1 MRSQTAEA
9 LSEWAAAAAEPA
21 CAFAT
26 LVLQLSELLPAA
38 EAQPTR
44 AGAYFSL
51 LLHALHLTPR
61 HEGAGGEAAGGEAAG
76 GLSVATTEAFFDA
89 ALGALTTALLMALRT
104 AEALTTALTTGEAG
118 RKGAEAKG
126 AVVGAAVLS
135 AAAAAA
141 APGAHDSAQAIAAD
155 AHGSAQ
161 DGAPA
166 DAFVLGLLSLLRAL
180 AARHVPLRSRVVP
193 GVLALLIDVLLLPVA
208 PPLMPRALAGTSP
221 LCRAILRP
229 STQAEVGAYEL
240 LLALCEGG
248 GGLAGAALEALLR
261 VHGVEGGAAD
271 GWEMMWELETEPTT
285 APAGYVG
292 LANLG

>member
-1 MRSQTAEA
+1 VRSQTAEA
-9 LSEWAAAAAEPA
+9 LTEWAAAAAEPTR
-21 CAFAT
+21 AFAT
-26 LVLQLSELLPAA
+26 LVLQLSALLPAA
-38 EAQPTR
+38 EVHPTR

-51 LLHALHLTPR
+51 LLHALRLTPM
-61 HEGAGGEAAGGEAAG
+61 HEGEGGEAAGGEAAG
-76 GLSVATTEAFFDA
+76 GMSVATTEAFFDA
-89 ALGALTTALLMALRT
+89 ALGALLRALRT

-118 RKGAEAKG
+118 RQGVEAKG
-126 AVVGAAVLS
+126 AVVGAAVMS

-141 APGAHDSAQAIAAD
+141 APGAHDTAHAVAAD
-155 AHGSAQ
+155 ADGSAQ

-166 DAFVLGLLSLLRAL
+166 DAFVLGLLALLRAL
-180 AARHVPLRSRVVP
+180 ATRHAPLRSRVVP

-208 PPLMPRALAGTSP
+208 PPLMPRALAGASP
-221 LCRAILRP
+221 LSRAIHRP
-229 STQAEVGAYEL
+229 STQTEAGAYEL

-248 GGLAGAALEALLR
+248 GGLAGAVLEALLR

-271 GWEMMWELETEPTT
+271 GWEMMWEIETEPTC

>member
-26 LVLQLSELLPAA
+26 LVLQLSALLPAA

-51 LLHALHLTPR
+51 LLHALHLTPM

-89 ALGALTTALLMALRT
+89 ALGALLRALRT

-118 RKGAEAKG
+118 RKGAEANG

-161 DGAPA
+161 DEDGAPA

-248 GGLAGAALEALLR
+248 GGLAGAVLEALLR

>member
-1 MRSQTAEA
+1 VRSQTAEA
-9 LSEWAAAAAEPA
+9 LTEWAAAAAEPA
-21 CAFAT
+21 RAFAT
-26 LVLQLSELLPAA
+26 LVLQLSALLPAA

-44 AGAYFSL
+44 AGPYFSL
-51 LLHALHLTPR
+51 LLHALRLTPM
-61 HEGAGGEAAGGEAAG
+61 HEAAGGEAAG
-76 GLSVATTEAFFDA
+76 GMSIATTEAFFDA
-89 ALGALTTALLMALRT
+89 ALGALLRALRA

-118 RKGAEAKG
+118 RQGVEAKG
-126 AVVGAAVLS
+126 AVVGAAVMS
-135 AAAAAA
+135 AAAAA
-141 APGAHDSAQAIAAD
+141 APGAHDTAHAVAAD
-155 AHGSAQ
+155 ADGSAR

-166 DAFVLGLLSLLRAL
+166 DAFVLGLLALLRAL
-180 AARHVPLRSRVVP
+180 ATRHAPLRSRVVP

-208 PPLMPRALAGTSP
+208 PPLMPRALAGASP

-229 STQAEVGAYEL
+229 STQTEVGAYEL

-248 GGLAGAALEALLR
+248 GGLAGAVLEALLR

-271 GWEMMWELETEPTT
+271 GWETMWEIETEQTC

>member
-1 MRSQTAEA
+1 M
-9 LSEWAAAAAEPA
+9 
-21 CAFAT
+21 
-26 LVLQLSELLPAA
+26 
-38 EAQPTR
+38 R

-51 LLHALHLTPR
+51 LLHALRLTPM

-76 GLSVATTEAFFDA
+76 GMSVATTEAFFDA
-89 ALGALTTALLMALRT
+89 ALGALLRALRA

-118 RKGAEAKG
+118 RQGVEAKG
-126 AVVGAAVLS
+126 AVVGAAVMS
-135 AAAAAA
+135 AAAAA
-141 APGAHDSAQAIAAD
+141 APGAHDSAQAVAAD
-155 AHGSAQ
+155 ADGSAQ

-166 DAFVLGLLSLLRAL
+166 DAFVLGLLALLRAL
-180 AARHVPLRSRVVP
+180 ATRHAPLRSRVVP

-208 PPLMPRALAGTSP
+208 PPLMPRTLAGASP

-229 STQAEVGAYEL
+229 STQTEVGAYEL
-240 LLALCEGG
+240 LLVLCEGG

-271 GWEMMWELETEPTT
+271 GWEMMWEIETEPTC

>member
-26 LVLQLSELLPAA
+26 LVLQLSALLPAA

-51 LLHALHLTPR
+51 LLHALHLTPM
-61 HEGAGGEAAGGEAAG
+61 HEGADGEAAGGEAAG

-89 ALGALTTALLMALRT
+89 ALGALLRALRA

-118 RKGAEAKG
+118 RQGVEAKG
-126 AVVGAAVLS
+126 AVVGAAVMS
-135 AAAAAA
+135 AAAAA
-141 APGAHDSAQAIAAD
+141 APGAHDTAHAVAAD
-155 AHGSAQ
+155 ADGSAR

-166 DAFVLGLLSLLRAL
+166 DAFVLGLLALLRAL
-180 AARHVPLRSRVVP
+180 ATRHAPLRSRVVP

-208 PPLMPRALAGTSP
+208 PPLMPRALAGASP

-229 STQAEVGAYEL
+229 STQTEVGAYEL

-248 GGLAGAALEALLR
+248 GGLAGAVLEALLR

-271 GWEMMWELETEPTT
+271 GWETMWEIETEQTC

>member
-9 LSEWAAAAAEPA
+9 LTEWAAAAAEPA
-21 CAFAT
+21 RAYAT
-26 LVLQLSELLPAA
+26 LVLQLSALLPAA
-38 EAQPTR
+38 EAHPTR
-44 AGAYFSL
+44 AGAYLSL
-51 LLHALHLTPR
+51 LLHALRLTPM

-76 GLSVATTEAFFDA
+76 GMSVATTEAFFDA
-89 ALGALTTALLMALRT
+89 ALGALLRALRA

-118 RKGAEAKG
+118 RQGVEAKG
-126 AVVGAAVLS
+126 AVVGAAVMS
-135 AAAAAA
+135 VVADDDA
-141 APGAHDSAQAIAAD
+141 APGALYSAHAVAAD
-155 AHGSAQ
+155 ADGSAQ

-166 DAFVLGLLSLLRAL
+166 DAFVFGLLALLRAL
-180 AARHVPLRSRVVP
+180 ATRHAPLRSRVVP

-208 PPLMPRALAGTSP
+208 PPLMPRALAGASP
-221 LCRAILRP
+221 LSRAIHRP
-229 STQAEVGAYEL
+229 STQTEVGAYEL
-240 LLALCEGG
+240 LLVLCEGG

-271 GWEMMWELETEPTT
+271 GWEMMWEIETEPTC

>member
-26 LVLQLSELLPAA
+26 LVLQLSALLPAA

-44 AGAYFSL
+44 AGPYFSL
-51 LLHALHLTPR
+51 LLHALRLTPM
-61 HEGAGGEAAGGEAAG
+61 HEAAGGEAAG
-76 GLSVATTEAFFDA
+76 GMSIATTEAFFDA
-89 ALGALTTALLMALRT
+89 ALGALLRALRA

-118 RKGAEAKG
+118 RQGVEAKG
-126 AVVGAAVLS
+126 AVVGAAVMS
-135 AAAAAA
+135 AAAAA
-141 APGAHDSAQAIAAD
+141 APGAHDTAHAVAAD
-155 AHGSAQ
+155 ADGSAR

-166 DAFVLGLLSLLRAL
+166 DAFVLGLLALLRAL
-180 AARHVPLRSRVVP
+180 ATRHAPLRSRVVP

-248 GGLAGAALEALLR
+248 GGLAGAVLEALLR

-271 GWEMMWELETEPTT
+271 GWETMWEIETEQTC

>member
-1 MRSQTAEA
+1 VRSQTAEA

-51 LLHALHLTPR
+51 LLHALHLTPI
-61 HEGAGGEAAGGEAAG
+61 HEGAGGEAAGGEGAG

-89 ALGALTTALLMALRT
+89 ALGALLRALRT

-135 AAAAAA
+135 AAVAAAA